1 MAQFFEHTPQT
12 TDEVN
17 QVENLATEV
26 SDAFLEVEELL
37 FQDNSKNASITSSI
51 GDLDNKYIKEYVTNR
66 GWINNYEQTLY
77 FPSNSQSAS
86 LDLYPSTLV
95 EDLNTVSVTNI
106 TTPSN
111 TYLYKVDGILIN
123 DTDFTFVERKVVFG
137 KPPSESDSLVITYKG
152 FNTTTPEDTSDWP
165 FELKYNI
172 LQIKQ
177 YDNSII
183 RDFPVQSSEG
193 VYSIEGHDFKS
204 LCSTFIQ
211 NIINNNPEDLDKYVA
226 IYNEDGDRVS
236 AYNLEITNTFIR
248 FSSDG
253 GEWSGPLK
261 IYVANAS
268 LGKLIECL
276 YRLFYAHDHGSNGGQ
291 GINHNSLLGLYENTD
306 NIHYQST
313 NKSNYD
319 HPQYLNRE
327 GYIEDSSVY
336 NNAILGDLLLG
347 STDDGNRKNNLDAN
361 SVKLVFGE
369 YNSGPRFYYNTSDDC
384 LWLDSISRDGV
395 KLVVPKEKKAISV
408 NDHSFI
414 DTQHLSSTTNFAL
427 KLAVKSQNNEHLG
440 VFKLTRKIDTEEGT
454 VDDDKALFLSYSS
467 EFTLSKIKEK
477 LTINNGAKIS
487 FGDPSII
494 DLYLDDTGLHF
505 KTEGEGELTD
515 VSTVHFDIPVKAK
528 NIEVEH
534 LDAKSVHLTE
544 NQKITFGTDSHTEST
559 PQYINYVDS
568 KLNIKSTNSTV
579 IANNGRQTGLSLDDR
594 QFIYTATPQGFPIL
608 DKIEYTDL
616 YLETK
621 RDTYFIQSGYTYT
634 PGVTSLQ
641 TVPRSSIYCDNSYVN
656 NVRIVYNENTTNGI
670 VLNSNNKIYAQ
681 RDLSE
686 NISTII
692 QSNNGVIIASSYGT
706 IGPVINYGK
715 ITAKTYIAEGSKETD
730 AGFYG
735 NIIVPINNRLTING
749 TTEFNSDIQFNK
761 PVTFTDKVTANII
774 ESQVI
779 NTNELNVSDKA
790 TYNNVEVL
798 EELRFNTLL
807 QTNRVANSEFEGT
820 VQFNNNVTMPDSNNF
835 IVLGNK
841 EIEDKRTTSGLYL
854 SNNEVRLGTNG
865 VVSSGKVF
873 ASKGTPSGNGDTTG
887 GYSFA
892 STNGVPDGDTGLFC
906 EENIEEQ
913 NNSDLVFRID
923 GVEKGRLLKEPI
935 DLNAIDL
942 SGKEKS
948 LVTLEMLLSQ
958 LSSISANVLE
968 VTYPIGTVYENSV
981 DGRNPTIL
989 LNWPSS
995 VWRRYAVGRS
1005 LMGASGTGVGEQVDD
1020 FLTLPTGLNTNAA
1033 GSKFGDFTHKMIEA
1047 ELPNHK
1053 HIPSGSGGGNVADG
1067 HALIPAGGG
1076 QGTWSWNWSGQ
1087 APANNPLTQFKTT
1100 SAGEDMPHNNTHP
1113 IIITHIWERIG

>member
-183 RDFPVQSSEG
+183 RDFPVQSSKG

-327 GYIEDSSVY
+327 GYIQDSSVY
-336 NNAILGDLLLG
+336 NNGILGDLFLA
-347 STDDGNRKNNLDAN
+347 STSNSNRKNNLEAN

-369 YNSGPRFYYNTSDDC
+369 YSSGPRFYYNYGDDC
-384 LWLDSISRDGV
+384 LWLDSISRDGI
-395 KLVVPKEKKAISV
+395 KLVTPREKRALSI
-408 NDHSFI
+408 NDHSFV
-414 DTQHLSSTTNFAL
+414 DTQHISSNTDKAL
-427 KLAVKSQNNEHLG
+427 KLSLKTTTNEELG
-440 VFKLTRKIDTEEGT
+440 VFKLTRKVVNDGITT
-454 VDDDKALFLSYSS
+454 DDDKAKFLSYAS
-467 EFTLSKIKEK
+467 EFSISLIKED
-477 LTINNGAKIS
+477 LVISNGAKIT
-487 FGDPSII
+487 FGDPGVIELVLEE
-494 DLYLDDTGLHF
+494 DGLHF
-505 KTEGEGELTD
+505 KTESEGQLTD
-515 VSTVHFDIPVKAK
+515 ITKVNFDVPVVADMITVD
-528 NIEVEH
+528 H
-534 LDAKSVHLTE
+534 LDAKEIHLTE
-544 NQKITFGTDSHTEST
+544 EQKITFGDVSHTSEKT
-559 PQYINYVDS
+559 QFINYKD
-568 KLNIKSTNSTV
+568 
-579 IANNGRQTGLSLDDR
+579 
-594 QFIYTATPQGFPIL
+594 
-608 DKIEYTDL
+608 
-616 YLETK
+616 
-621 RDTYFIQSGYTYT
+621 
-634 PGVTSLQ
+634 
-641 TVPRSSIYCDNSYVN
+641 
-656 NVRIVYNENTTNGI
+656 
-670 VLNSNNKIYAQ
+670 
-681 RDLSE
+681 
-686 NISTII
+686 
-692 QSNNGVIIASSYGT
+692 
-706 IGPVINYGK
+706 
-715 ITAKTYIAEGSKETD
+715 
-730 AGFYG
+730 
-735 NIIVPINNRLTING
+735 
-749 TTEFNSDIQFNK
+749 
-761 PVTFTDKVTANII
+761 
-774 ESQVI
+774 
-779 NTNELNVSDKA
+779 
-790 TYNNVEVL
+790 
-798 EELRFNTLL
+798 
-807 QTNRVANSEFEGT
+807 
-820 VQFNNNVTMPDSNNF
+820 
-835 IVLGNK
+835 
-841 EIEDKRTTSGLYL
+841 
-854 SNNEVRLGTNG
+854 
-865 VVSSGKVF
+865 
-873 ASKGTPSGNGDTTG
+873 
-887 GYSFA
+887 
-892 STNGVPDGDTGLFC
+892 
-906 EENIEEQ
+906 
-913 NNSDLVFRID
+913 
-923 GVEKGRLLKEPI
+923 EK
-935 DLNAIDL
+935 
-942 SGKEKS
+942 
-948 LVTLEMLLSQ
+948 
-958 LSSISANVLE
+958 
-968 VTYPIGTVYENSV
+968 
-981 DGRNPTIL
+981 
-989 LNWPSS
+989 
-995 VWRRYAVGRS
+995 
-1005 LMGASGTGVGEQVDD
+1005 
-1020 FLTLPTGLNTNAA
+1020 
-1033 GSKFGDFTHKMIEA
+1033 
-1047 ELPNHK
+1047 
-1053 HIPSGSGGGNVADG
+1053 
-1067 HALIPAGGG
+1067 
-1076 QGTWSWNWSGQ
+1076 
-1087 APANNPLTQFKTT
+1087 
-1100 SAGEDMPHNNTHP
+1100 
-1113 IIITHIWERIG
+1113 